1 MSRAYRLNRKL
12 EILFTFNIKVKK
24 IKVVNIFFLKVN
36 IFKHWTISLL
46 RCAHTPL
53 QLWDLNYNKEE
64 KFMQN
69 VFIIAKTSKKKEWA
83 WYAVM
88 LDKHTIKW
96 VPFYS
101 KHKIIIYS
109 FESDLKVSILLLRD
123 VNTFSHDVI
132 NV

>member
-1 MSRAYRLNRKL
+1 
-12 EILFTFNIKVKK
+12 
-24 IKVVNIFFLKVN
+24 
-36 IFKHWTISLL
+36 
-46 RCAHTPL
+46 
-53 QLWDLNYNKEE
+53 
-64 KFMQN
+64 MQN
-69 VFIIAKTSKKKEWA
+69 IFIIAKISKKKEWA